1 MNKLINV
8 KYLLTSTIIMMVV
21 VSFYLTNKVNAE
33 ESVSPTTN
41 TSPSVNKYS
50 PPPIPGTVQEKIRS
64 GMDNRLQNI
73 KNNQETREEMVRNGK
88 LPTTTLPKMIKE
100 DQRFSSSS
108 KMKIEN
114 RDKDRDGDKDREIR
128 ERLGSS
134 TKLMIEARFSSTSP
148 RLGDRL
154 EKENRAST
162 TRPFLKRDGYENE
175 GKAMVEKILK
185 ERKDNLIKQLN
196 VAIKN
201 LTDLRKRI
209 GSRIEKDRM
218 AGKDLSSVSELLK
231 IADAKLVIA
240 RDSVKAVQDYTPST
254 KEQLATTTT
263 DSPTKLINLDQI
275 RTLVDKSR
283 AAIKDAHKALNDVVV
298 AIAKL
303 NGNNLPKNTP
313 TNSSTATPSPTS
325 TVPVSSTNQ

>member
-1 MNKLINV
+1 
-8 KYLLTSTIIMMVV
+8 MMAVI
-21 VSFYLTNKVNAE
+21 SFCLTNKVNAE
-33 ESVSPTTN
+33 ESVSATTN
-41 TSPSVNKYS
+41 TSSSVNKYS
-50 PPPIPGTVQEKIRS
+50 PPPIPGKIQEKIKA

-88 LPTTTLPKMIKE
+88 LPTTTLPKIMKD

-108 KMKIEN
+108 KMKIDN
-114 RDKDRDGDKDREIR
+114 RDRDIERDREIR

-134 TKLMIEARFSSTSP
+134 TKLMLDARFSSTSP
-148 RLGDRL
+148 RIGDRL

-162 TRPFLKRDGYENE
+162 TRPFLKKDGYEND

-185 ERKDNLIKQLN
+185 ERKENLIKQLN

-209 GSRIEKDRM
+209 DSRLEKDRM

-231 IADAKLVIA
+231 IADAKLSIA

-254 KEQLATTTT
+254 KEQLATTTNT
-263 DSPTKLINLDQI
+263 QTESPTKLINLDQI
-275 RTLVDKSR
+275 RNLVDKSR
-283 AAIKDAHKALNDVVV
+283 IAIKDAHKALNDVVV
-298 AIAKL
+298 AIVKI
-303 NGNNLPKNTP
+303 NGNNLPKNTS
-313 TNSSTATPSPTS
+313 TDSSTATPSPAS

>member
-8 KYLLTSTIIMMVV
+8 KYLLTSTIIVMVAV
-21 VSFYLTNKVNAE
+21 TFCLTNKVNAE
-33 ESVSPTTN
+33 ESVSATTN
-41 TSPSVNKYS
+41 TSSSVNKYS
-50 PPPIPGTVQEKIRS
+50 PPPIPGKIQEKIKA

-88 LPTTTLPKMIKE
+88 LPTTTLQKMMKD

-114 RDKDRDGDKDREIR
+114 RERENR
-128 ERLGSS
+128 ERGRIGSS
-134 TKLMIEARFSSTSP
+134 TKLMMDARFSSTSP
-148 RLGDRL
+148 RFGDRL

-162 TRPFLKRDGYENE
+162 TRPFLKKDGYEND
-175 GKAMVEKILK
+175 GKAMVEKMLK
-185 ERKDNLIKQLN
+185 ERKENLIKQLN
-196 VAIKN
+196 VAIRN
-201 LTDLRKRI
+201 LTELRKRI
-209 GSRIEKDRM
+209 GSRLEKDKM

-240 RDSVKAVQDYTPST
+240 KDSVKAVQDYTPST
-254 KEQLATTTT
+254 KEQLATTTNTQT

-275 RTLVDKSR
+275 RNLVEKSR
-283 AAIKDAHKALNDVVV
+283 AAIKDAHKALNDVIV
-298 AIAKL
+298 AIAKVS
-303 NGNNLPKNTP
+303 GNNLPKNT
-313 TNSSTATPSPTS
+313 TTDRATTTPQIPTS

>member
-21 VSFYLTNKVNAE
+21 VSFCLTNKVNAE

-41 TSPSVNKYS
+41 TSSSVNKYS
-50 PPPIPGTVQEKIRS
+50 PPPIPGTVQEKIKS

-108 KMKIEN
+108 KMKIDN
-114 RDKDRDGDKDREIR
+114 RDRDIERDREIR
-128 ERLGSS
+128 ERIGSS

-148 RLGDRL
+148 RLGERL

-162 TRPFLKRDGYENE
+162 TRPFLKRDGYEND
-175 GKAMVEKILK
+175 GKAMVEKMLK
-185 ERKDNLIKQLN
+185 ERKDNIIKQLN
-196 VAIKN
+196 VAVKN
-201 LTDLRKRI
+201 LTELRKRI
-209 GSRIEKDRM
+209 GSRIEKDKL

-231 IADAKLVIA
+231 IADAKLAIA

-254 KEQLATTTT
+254 KEQLAGTTTSQT
-263 DSPTKLINLDQI
+263 DSSTKLINLDQI

-283 AAIKDAHKALNDVVV
+283 VAIKDAHKALNDVVV
-298 AIAKL
+298 AIVKI
-303 NGNNLPKNTP
+303 NGN
-313 TNSSTATPSPTS
+313 
-325 TVPVSSTNQ
+325 SSTNQ